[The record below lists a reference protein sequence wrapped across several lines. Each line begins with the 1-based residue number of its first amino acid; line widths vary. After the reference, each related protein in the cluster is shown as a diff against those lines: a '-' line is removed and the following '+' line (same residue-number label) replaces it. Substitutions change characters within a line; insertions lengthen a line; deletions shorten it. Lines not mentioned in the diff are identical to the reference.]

1 MEIIGW
7 WKLKF
12 CLTVVLRNTY
22 DNFTWKLCVVY
33 GSPYNEGKQEFINEL
48 HSLFD
53 NWSGPFLIGGDYNL
67 VRDLSKKNNGVI
79 DYHRADKFNDW
90 INYWGL
96 VELKNPTRSFT
107 WVNNQDQPIMA
118 T

>member
-1 MEIIGW
+1 M
-7 WKLKF
+7 
-12 CLTVVLRNTY
+12 
-22 DNFTWKLCVVY
+22 VY
-33 GSPYNEGKQEFINEL
+33 GSPYNEGKQDEL

-67 VRDLSKKNNGVI
+67 VRDLSEKNNGVI
-79 DYHRADKFNDW
+79 DYHWADKFNDW